1 MIKKCTIDIVFEKCI
16 IYGIIQ
22 TEKCSFKVRFQII
35 CKFITKQ
42 KFYSKASKKYPG
54 LKVSSYVLLSGN
66 ILGYRHAFKACC
78 IQCLCCYLRVAVF
91 VLFHFVDI
99 IFACFGIYPLKSIDC
114 SRTGNI
120 EYMILAFNRV
130 FHEFYMYN
138 IPIIKNFS
146 SCHFARSQLSI

>member
-1 MIKKCTIDIVFEKCI
+1 MDIVFEKFI

-66 ILGYRHAFKACC
+66 IFGYRHAFKACFSAF
-78 IQCLCCYLRVAVF
+78 VAIF
-91 VLFHFVDI
+91 V
-99 IFACFGIYPLKSIDC
+99 
-114 SRTGNI
+114 
-120 EYMILAFNRV
+120 
-130 FHEFYMYN
+130 
-138 IPIIKNFS
+138 
-146 SCHFARSQLSI
+146 